1 MNAIPRLKPRRSP
14 EPGRPFVNRGRELKL
29 VQDKVEIGIQGK
41 LIPLAITCFWGAF
54 GMGKSWLLGELERR
68 HRYTTSETRDSYPT
82 IAARLD
88 LDRTIVPILW
98 RNDQLDRV
106 QVVREIWKQLGS
118 QLGGFVPD
126 PGRASSDEWAKNFVE
141 QVTAWSA
148 KSATPIIMLDSVDDL
163 VTCDEAAFFWL
174 EEHVVERLAITDR
187 VLFIFAS
194 RGELQRWRRWLV
206 RRRVDSYRLTGFDTE
221 TAGQEVGA
229 NPDVSQ
235 VLFRH
240 AFGHPLV
247 TEHLGTTL
255 EEQGVNLHKATQVE
269 QIIDPS
275 LVLGVLRGVI
285 AEILKEVPEQSAEL
299 ARYISVLRWVGVEPI
314 RFLAE
319 DSGIAEGKRG
329 DAYYVDLTRE
339 LQAYH
344 LLYWNRDKNYYEP
357 DPVLRRLLA
366 YFLELDEPLRF
377 RAAHRAA
384 FNFHGEHLSQYP
396 QYLAR
401 YVPELMYHR
410 AMLARC
416 KLLEPQ
422 PPTFWAWWQQFL
434 VDKAPTSPE
443 PWAELIKALGEDKEL
458 RNALPA
464 KDYERLCSESQKR
477 ADGTAG

>member
-29 VQDKVEIGIQGK
+29 VLDKVEIGIQGK

-68 HRYTTSETRDSYPT
+68 HRYTTSEARDSYPA

-118 QLGGFVPD
+118 QLGSFVPD
-126 PGRASSDEWAKNFVE
+126 PGRASADEWAKNFVE

-206 RRRVDSYRLTGFDTE
+206 RRRVDSYRLTAFDATS
-221 TAGQEVGA
+221 AGQEIGA

-235 VLFRH
+235 ALFRH

-247 TEHLGTTL
+247 TEHLGTAL
-255 EEQGVNLHKATQVE
+255 ERQGINLWEATQVE
-269 QIIDPS
+269 QLIESS
-275 LVLGVLRGVI
+275 LVKGVLRQVI
-285 AEILKEVPEQSAEL
+285 GEILTEVPVLTAKL
-299 ARYISVLRWVGVEPI
+299 AMYASVLRWVSVESI
-314 RFLAE
+314 CFLAE
-319 DSGIAEGKRG
+319 DLAIAEGKRG
-329 DAYYVDLTRE
+329 DAYYSNLIRE
-339 LQAYH
+339 LQAHH
-344 LLYWNRDKNYYEP
+344 LLYWNRDKNCYEP

-366 YFLELDEPLRF
+366 CFLELEEPMLF
-377 RAAHRAA
+377 RAAHLAA
-384 FNFHGEHLSQYP
+384 FNFHCEHLSQYP

-401 YVPELMYHR
+401 YVPELAYHR
-410 AMLARC
+410 TMLARC
-416 KLLEPQ
+416 ELLERQ

-443 PWAELIKALGEDKEL
+443 PWDELIKALAKDKEL
-458 RNALPA
+458 RNALPV

-477 ADGTAG
+477 ADRTAG